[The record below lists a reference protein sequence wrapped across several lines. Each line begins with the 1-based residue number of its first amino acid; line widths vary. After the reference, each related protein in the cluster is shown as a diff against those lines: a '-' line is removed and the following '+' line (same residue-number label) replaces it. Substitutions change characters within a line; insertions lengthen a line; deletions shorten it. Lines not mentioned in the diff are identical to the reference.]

1 MKKNSD
7 LTIFFQFL
15 GNTRVI
21 GQKALEDFRESLGAK
36 VDDPYQVL
44 LKQNKLPMS
53 LLQDSEKHSRMHILE
68 TDTFENTF
76 GGKAQR
82 KKPKLAIGSM
92 EELMNKIDDTH
103 GKMIKINSRRIF

>member
-1 MKKNSD
+1 M
-7 LTIFFQFL
+7 LL

-21 GQKALEDFRESLGAK
+21 GQKALEDFRESLAAK

-53 LLQDSEKHSRMHILE
+53 LLQDSTKQGRMHILE
-68 TDTFENTF
+68 TDTFSNTF

-82 KKPKLAIGSM
+82 NKPKLNIGSM
-92 EELMNKIDDTH
+92 EELMARVDDTH
-103 GKMIKINSRRIF
+103 GNYIII

>member
-1 MKKNSD
+1 M
-7 LTIFFQFL
+7 
-15 GNTRVI
+15 
-21 GQKALEDFRESLGAK
+21 
-36 VDDPYQVL
+36 

-53 LLQDSEKHSRMHILE
+53 LLQDAEKHSRMHILE

-103 GKMIKINSRRIF
+103 GKII